1 MRQLLPERGSGV
13 ACASVAGAP
22 AVAAGQKVT
31 LALVKTDGSE
41 RFLLETESDGSS
53 LTFPATALTA
63 ATSYLARVEVDG
75 AESLLTHD
83 GSGFTG
89 PLVTTP

>member
-1 MRQLLPERGSGV
+1 MITVS
-13 ACASVAGAP
+13 SVTSAEITIGITP